1 MRKWQTY
8 GVSNITLHTIAM
20 VLNTSVVFSMGKF
33 LFCWAKAKKY
43 LFLSYFLKM
52 SLTTDFKYV
61 CLPPTQILLCHHLM
75 SLAWV
80 WHQHKIEISDW
91 PAHYSPRFL
100 PLPTWTDTKN
110 IFNGV
115 KIDFSFWTVSQ
126 NLSQSMNSSWKWLI
140 EDHKEN
146 NAKMDKHWKVFSLC
160 PNFSGEKKSV

>member
-52 SLTTDFKYV
+52 SLTTDFKYF

-115 KIDFSFWTVSQ
+115 KPGEHRFFFLNSFSELITV
-126 NLSQSMNSSWKWLI
+126 NEFLM
-140 EDHKEN
+140 
-146 NAKMDKHWKVFSLC
+146 KMINRR
-160 PNFSGEKKSV
+160 P